1 MTLQVIGVGVGRTG
15 TRSLKLALNRL
26 GLGPCHHMEDVLENM
41 AAQVPLWAAAV
52 AGRPDWNAIFS
63 GYKSAVDWPTAGFF
77 RDLAVLYPSAKF
89 VLTTRSPESWTESF
103 SQTVYKVLAG
113 RDRIPEEMREWF
125 NMASTIIAK
134 DGFPDGL
141 DSAGLTKAFIDHN
154 DAVNG
159 SNPGRSAT
167 VLSGERRMGTAVQ
180 LSRPPGP
187 GRTVS
192 AHQRS
197 RRILG
202 AAVQQA
208 LRFKSSLDAAV

>member
-154 DAVNG
+154 DAVKAVIPAG
-159 SNPGRSAT
+159 QL
-167 VLSGERRMGTAVQ
+167 LSFQAKDGWGPLCSFLGLPVPDEPFPRTNDRAEFWER
-180 LSRPPGP
+180 LS
-187 GRTVS
+187 S
-192 AHQRS
+192 K
-197 RRILG
+197 L
-202 AAVQQA
+202 
-208 LRFKSSLDAAV
+208 